1 MQSEVSPLTNK
12 TTARFASRWGFI
24 LSAAGSAVGM
34 ANVWGFPAK
43 LGQNGGGAFL
53 IAYLVFIVL
62 FSLVGL
68 SFPTANITPSRFH
81 TSQRPPVLVTGSRF
95 VILFQSG
102 VKGVGGVSQSP
113 LLQQIWQAKRVVTR
127 QRKSGNEDRIFIT
140 VS

>member
-1 MQSEVSPLTNK
+1 
-12 TTARFASRWGFI
+12 
-24 LSAAGSAVGM
+24 M

-102 VKGVGGVSQSP
+102 VKGWEAYPNPRFFSKYGKQKGWLRSNERAATKMEFSSQSH
-113 LLQQIWQAKRVVTR
+113 K
-127 QRKSGNEDRIFIT
+127 
-140 VS
+140 VSMSL